1 MEGIRNRTRLFLR
14 TLAAVCSAA
23 LLIQTAPLS
32 VIALPAEGESEPS
45 LPETAATSSDEEQP
59 AVILGEDTAKR
70 TEESKEFAL
79 SDGTCMIAMYGT
91 PIHYQDENGKWQ
103 DYDNTMMEEASP
115 AEETSGLSDGAEKE
129 YINRKSDKEIRLANK
144 SEGEKAGDY

>member
-1 MEGIRNRTRLFLR
+1 MEGIRNRMRLFLR

-103 DYDNTMMEEASP
+103 DYDNTM
-115 AEETSGLSDGAEKE
+115 AEDLPVSIDGVE
-129 YINRKSDKEIRLANK
+129 
-144 SEGEKAGDY
+144 